1 MSMITQ
7 EQRPT
12 TLREQ
17 LLECMDQ
24 NGCVSYAVAMGVSR
38 QHGLA
43 SEFISEY
50 GFSTDWSVGVD
61 LGELLVWLGY

>member
-1 MSMITQ
+1 MITQ

-17 LLECMDQ
+17 LLECMDE
-24 NGCVSYAVAMGVSR
+24 NGSVSYAVAMGLAR
-38 QHGLA
+38 QHGLG
-43 SEFISEY
+43 SEFVSDY
-50 GFSTDWSVGVD
+50 GFSIDWSIGVD

>member
-1 MSMITQ
+1 MITQ

-12 TLREQ
+12 TLREA

-24 NGCVSYAVAMGVSR
+24 NGCVSYAVATGVAR
-38 QHGLA
+38 QHGLT
-43 SEFISEY
+43 SEFVSDY
-50 GFSTDWSVGVD
+50 GFSTDWSVGID